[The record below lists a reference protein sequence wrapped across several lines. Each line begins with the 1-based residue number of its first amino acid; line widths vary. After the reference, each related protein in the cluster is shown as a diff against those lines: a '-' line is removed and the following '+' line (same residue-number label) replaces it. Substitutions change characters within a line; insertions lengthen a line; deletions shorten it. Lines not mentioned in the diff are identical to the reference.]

1 MIADIGMRGWRPN
14 GAADGIRCLFG
25 ATRRATTRV
34 KPTPDGKTFDFL
46 AHRSLSAA
54 PLGEIDLNKG
64 RRGKWLPP
72 GIGQSEPAC
81 QGHMA
86 DNRVFERFCRMK
98 QEYRGKA

>member
-1 MIADIGMRGWRPN
+1 MLSRTLRARDN
-14 GAADGIRCLFG
+14 GAADYHPLLAWRFAPHNQRI
-25 ATRRATTRV
+25 

-98 QEYRGKA
+98 QEYRGRA